1 MKFLKNKKILKEN
14 DFFLLLPNL
23 MEIVSWKP
31 EFKINFDDILFVED
45 QKNKLLE
52 NIKKFSKNQDSHNCF
67 LWGARGMG
75 KSSLIKYV
83 VKKIN
88 GEVPSK
94 IKFIEILNYSLK
106 YLPELIYC
114 FKDLDYKFLIF
125 IDDITLDNSQNEFKL
140 FKSILDGSLIS
151 DSQNVKFYVTSNL
164 RHLSNKDPIEENID
178 EITKKENY
186 SNIVSLSDRFGIR
199 LGFFENNKENYLK
212 IVQHYAEINGI
223 NLKKEQINKASEWSL
238 EKGNFSGRTAY
249 QFILNLKK
257 LR

>member
-1 MKFLKNKKILKEN
+1 MKFLKNKKIFKEN

-23 MEIVSWKP
+23 IEIVSWTH
-31 EFKINFDDILFVED
+31 EFKINFDDILFVDD
-45 QKNKLLE
+45 QKKKLFE
-52 NIKKFSKNQDSHNCF
+52 NIKKFSVNHYSHNCF

-75 KSSLIKYV
+75 KSSLIKHAV
-83 VKKIN
+83 NRIN
-88 GEVPSK
+88 NEIPSK
-94 IKFIEILNYSLK
+94 IKFVEVLNYSLK
-106 YLPELIYC
+106 YLPELIY
-114 FKDLDYKFLIF
+114 FLRDFNYKFIIF

-140 FKSILDGSLIS
+140 FKSILDGSLLS

-164 RHLSNKDPIEENID
+164 RHISTRNSIEENVD

-212 IVQHYAEINGI
+212 IVEHYAKINGI
-223 NLKKEQINKASEWSL
+223 SLKKELIDRASEWSL

-249 QFILNLKK
+249 QFIINLKN
-257 LR
+257 

>member
-31 EFKINFDDILFVED
+31 KFQINFNDILFVED
-45 QKNKLLE
+45 QKKKLFE
-52 NIKKFSKNQDSHNCF
+52 NIRKFSQNHYSHNCF

-75 KSSLIKYV
+75 KSSLIKYA

-88 GEVPSK
+88 SEMSPK

-106 YLPELIYC
+106 YLPELIYF
-114 FKDLDYKFLIF
+114 FKDLNHKFLIF
-125 IDDITLDNSQNEFKL
+125 IDDITLDISQDEFKL
-140 FKSILDGSLIS
+140 FKSVLDGSLIS

-164 RHLSNKDPIEENID
+164 RHLSNKDSVEENID
-178 EITKKENY
+178 EISKKEKY
-186 SNIVSLSDRFGIR
+186 SNIVSLSDRFGVR
-199 LGFFENNKENYLK
+199 LGFFENSKENYLK
-212 IVQHYAEINGI
+212 IVQHYAKTNSIS
-223 NLKKEQINKASEWSL
+223 LTKEQLTKASEWGL

-257 LR
+257 N

>member
-1 MKFLKNKKILKEN
+1 
-14 DFFLLLPNL
+14 

-31 EFKINFDDILFVED
+31 EFKINFDDILFVD
-45 QKNKLLE
+45 YQKKKLLE
-52 NIKKFSKNQDSHNCF
+52 NIKKFSKNHHSQNCF

-75 KSSLIKYV
+75 KSSLIKYAV
-83 VKKIN
+83 EKIN
-88 GEVPSK
+88 NEMPSQ

-106 YLPELIYC
+106 YLPELVYF
-114 FKDLDYKFLIF
+114 FKDLNYKFLIF

-164 RHLSNKDPIEENID
+164 RHLSNRDQIEENID

-186 SNIVSLSDRFGIR
+186 SNIVSLSDRFGVR

-212 IVQHYAEINGI
+212 IVKHYAEMNDIV
-223 NLKKEQINKASEWSL
+223 LKKEQIDKASEWSL

-249 QFILNLKK
+249 QFILSLKK
-257 LR
+257 D

>member
-23 MEIVSWKP
+23 IEIVSWKP
-31 EFKINFDDILFVED
+31 DFKIKFDDILFVDD
-45 QKNKLLE
+45 QKKKLLE
-52 NIKKFSKNQDSHNCF
+52 NIEKFSKNQNSQNCF

-75 KSSLIKYV
+75 KSSLIKYA

-88 GEVPSK
+88 NEVNSK
-94 IKFIEILNYSLK
+94 IKFIEIFNYSLK

-114 FKDLDYKFLIF
+114 FRDFNYKFLIF
-125 IDDITLDNSQNEFKL
+125 IDDITLNNSQNEFKL
-140 FKSILDGSLIS
+140 FKSILDGSLMS

-186 SNIVSLSDRFGIR
+186 SNIVSLSDRFGVR

-212 IVQHYAEINGI
+212 IVQHYADVNGI
-223 NLKKEQINKASEWSL
+223 DLKKKEIDKASEWSL

-249 QFILNLKK
+249 QFILSLNKS
-257 LR
+257 R

>member
-1 MKFLKNKKILKEN
+1 MLRINKSITISTILL
-14 DFFLLLPNL
+14 FLLGYILSPILTLTSFVNVL
-23 MEIVSWKP
+23 KQNKLST
-31 EFKINFDDILFVED
+31 FRNYINFPSEKTINRMQYLHSRLI
-45 QKNKLLE
+45 QY
-52 NIKKFSKNQDSHNCF
+52 
-67 LWGARGMG
+67 WGM
-75 KSSLIKYV
+75 
-83 VKKIN
+83 N
-88 GEVPSK
+88 
-94 IKFIEILNYSLK
+94 LNYSLK

-114 FKDLDYKFLIF
+114 FKGLDYKFLIF

-223 NLKKEQINKASEWSL
+223 NLKKEHINKASEWSL

-249 QFILNLKK
+249 QFILTLKK
-257 LR
+257 N

>member
-1 MKFLKNKKILKEN
+1 MKFLKNKKIFQEN

-31 EFKINFDDILFVED
+31 EFKINFDDILFVD
-45 QKNKLLE
+45 YQKKKLLE
-52 NIKKFSKNQDSHNCF
+52 NIKKFSKNHHSQNCF

-75 KSSLIKYV
+75 KSSLVKYA

-88 GEVPSK
+88 DEMSKK

-106 YLPELIYC
+106 YLPEIIYL
-114 FKDLDYKFLIF
+114 FKDLNYKFLIF

-140 FKSILDGSLIS
+140 FKSILDGSLLS

-164 RHLSNKDPIEENID
+164 RHLSNRDPIDENTD

-186 SNIVSLSDRFGIR
+186 SNIVSLSDRFGVR

-212 IVQHYAEINGI
+212 IVHHYAEMNGI
-223 NLKKEQINKASEWSL
+223 FLKKEQIDKASEWSL

-249 QFILNLKK
+249 QFILSLKK
-257 LR
+257 N

>member
-1 MKFLKNKKILKEN
+1 MKFLKNKKIFKEN

-23 MEIVSWKP
+23 MEIVSWKQ

-45 QKNKLLE
+45 QKKKLFE
-52 NIKKFSKNQDSHNCF
+52 NVKQFSKNHQSHNCF

-75 KSSLIKYV
+75 KSSLIKYT

-88 GEVPSK
+88 DEMSSK
-94 IKFIEILNYSLK
+94 IKFVEILNYSLK
-106 YLPELIYC
+106 YLPELIYF
-114 FKDLDYKFLIF
+114 FKDLKYKIIIF
-125 IDDITLDNSQNEFKL
+125 IDDITLDNSHNEFKL

-151 DSQNVKFYVTSNL
+151 DTQNVRFYVTSNL
-164 RHLSNKDPIEENID
+164 RHLSIKEHTGENID

-186 SNIVSLSDRFGIR
+186 SNIVSLSDRFGVR

-212 IVQHYAEINGI
+212 IVQHYANVNGI
-223 NLKKEQINKASEWSL
+223 SLTKEQIIRASEWSL

-249 QFILNLKK
+249 QYILTLKK
-257 LR
+257 N

>member
-1 MKFLKNKKILKEN
+1 
-14 DFFLLLPNL
+14 
-23 MEIVSWKP
+23 MEIVSWKQ
-31 EFKINFDDILFVED
+31 EFKVNFDDILFVED
-45 QKNKLLE
+45 QKKKLFE
-52 NIKKFSKNQDSHNCF
+52 NIRQFSKNHQSHNCF

-75 KSSLIKYV
+75 KSSLIKYA

-88 GEVPSK
+88 DEVPSK

-106 YLPELIYC
+106 YLPELIYF

-164 RHLSNKDPIEENID
+164 RHLSNKEQIEKTLD
-178 EITKKENY
+178 EITKKDNY

-199 LGFFENNKENYLK
+199 LGFFENSKENYLK
-212 IVQHYAEINGI
+212 IIQHYAEINDI
-223 NLKKEQINKASEWSL
+223 ILKKEQLIKASEWSL

-249 QFILNLKK
+249 QFIVNLKK
-257 LR
+257 N